1 MSRSLPKSKPASLVS
16 LGPISAPSSKP
27 NNTVSTDT
35 ERQQTS
41 AGPNLS
47 KIVAGILLNRVHA
60 VGKPMRRRVLP
71 PKGQAY
77 RKSCLSSV
85 VSVEV

>member
-1 MSRSLPKSKPASLVS
+1 MAQPA
-16 LGPISAPSSKP
+16 
-27 NNTVSTDT
+27 
-35 ERQQTS
+35 
-41 AGPNLS
+41 PNLS

-71 PKGQAY
+71 RAAEAGDKGY

-85 VSVEV
+85 ISIDL

>member
-1 MSRSLPKSKPASLVS
+1 M
-16 LGPISAPSSKP
+16 
-27 NNTVSTDT
+27 
-35 ERQQTS
+35 QQTP
-41 AGPNLS
+41 PNLS

-71 PKGQAY
+71 RASEGEKGY

-85 VSVEV
+85 INIEA